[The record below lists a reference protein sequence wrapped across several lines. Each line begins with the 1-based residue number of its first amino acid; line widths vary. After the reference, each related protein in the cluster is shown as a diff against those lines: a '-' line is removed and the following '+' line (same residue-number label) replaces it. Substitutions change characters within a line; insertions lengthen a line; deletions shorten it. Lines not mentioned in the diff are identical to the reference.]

1 MNRGSTELHC
11 KCSVVNRESTGVLPD
26 RGYTGVTSAR
36 WERNLFFMKCVPVHH
51 GIPAVLHRD
60 VLWLHLH
67 SENGALVPVQPR
79 KTRPYITENLLM
91 GRNESNQTSTSCAY
105 LRLKLTATSLE
116 WYSGMEWYNGR
127 YYFTINLHESM
138 RPGCDQLRTPG
149 SSVRHA
155 SVARHVTDCLR
166 GPIWRFVPA
175 ATFVSAIFCAS
186 RKFCA
191 SRNFCASSIFWAG
204 SNFLS

>member
-1 MNRGSTELHC
+1 
-11 KCSVVNRESTGVLPD
+11 
-26 RGYTGVTSAR
+26 
-36 WERNLFFMKCVPVHH
+36 MKCVPVHH

-116 WYSGMEWYNGR
+116 CYSGME
-127 YYFTINLHESM
+127 
-138 RPGCDQLRTPG
+138 
-149 SSVRHA
+149 
-155 SVARHVTDCLR
+155 
-166 GPIWRFVPA
+166 
-175 ATFVSAIFCAS
+175 
-186 RKFCA
+186 
-191 SRNFCASSIFWAG
+191 
-204 SNFLS
+204 